1 MEEREIINLCNTFL
15 TKSDARF
22 NTVINRAL
30 EDLQVY
36 SGDFWND
43 KFKKKYRRNK
53 RRLNLSLNNWNVLC
67 NAISSPVS
75 NSPWHTELVD
85 RTKQF
90 ADIQEMIDEIEA
102 DNDSKSAMIDAFRK
116 ACLTGYGYM
125 VVTTVAD
132 ELTGAPKIVIES
144 ANRINA
150 VAMDPSVNT
159 TDGSD
164 AEEGAILN
172 FIPTR
177 KAKRLYGEDVV
188 PMTYP
193 DTPCFINIGDFK
205 QWRMPEDSVA
215 IISYYRKNDNGFV
228 DMYKICGDKVVEMYE
243 LPIKIIPIIRLA
255 GNEIYENGD
264 INYNGIVQQT
274 MSLELGANIAYSTLI
289 ERCGRSSKANYMVN
303 VDAIDGLEQSYAMS
317 NEDDAVAVLWK
328 GEHQPVPLTETFQT
342 GDLQATVSTC
352 RTLIEDVTG
361 IPLTGIQGGER
372 ERTATEILRQQ
383 ISKESNTANYYNNAF
398 RAVRSVSKIIIQMIT
413 GGQDLRFTLEN
424 GPSVVTRQ
432 MKARQELTALAT
444 IMPDNMKPVI
454 AKYFAD
460 TLKDDLGDELSRN
473 IVANLPPDV
482 QFVTEAQDPAAIHMM
497 NQMKA
502 QMDETMFALEQ
513 KNAECEQLRQQLN
526 AAQLSMIDNREQREQ
541 DWQKFLVSEQ
551 DKMSLE
557 SVKLGVQSDKNTAD
571 ALLKQQEVNI
581 KAAEVAMDKQEAESD
596 AYVRGMEDTLGMLKP
611 TEGER

>member
-1 MEEREIINLCNTFL
+1 MLEEREIINNCNNFL
-15 TKSDARF
+15 SRSDARF
-22 NTVINRAL
+22 NSVINRAL
-30 EDLQVY
+30 EDLQIY

-43 KFKKKYRRNK
+43 RFKKKYRRNK
-53 RRLNLSLNNWNVLC
+53 NRLNLSLNNWNVLC

-75 NSPWHTELVD
+75 NSPWHTELCD
-85 RTKQF
+85 KTNGLE
-90 ADIQEMIDEIEA
+90 DIQELIDNIET

-125 VVTTVAD
+125 IVTTVAD
-132 ELTGAPKIVIES
+132 EMTGEPKIVIES

-150 VAMDPSVNT
+150 VAFDPSVAT
-159 TDGSD
+159 VEGSD

-172 FIPTR
+172 FIPLK
-177 KAKRLYGEDVV
+177 KAKRIYGEDVV
-188 PMTYP
+188 PMSYP
-193 DTPCFINIGDFK
+193 MTPCFINVGDFK

-215 IISYYRKNDNGFV
+215 LISYYVKNEAGYV
-228 DMYKICGDKVVEMYE
+228 DMYKICGDKVVESYE

-255 GNEIYENGD
+255 GNEIYHNGD
-264 INYNGIVQQT
+264 IDYNGIIQQT

-289 ERCGRSSKANYMVN
+289 ERCGRSPKANYLVN
-303 VDAIDGLEQSYAMS
+303 VDAIDGLEQSMAMS
-317 NEDDAVAVLWK
+317 NEDDSVAVLWK
-328 GEHQPVPLTETFQT
+328 GEHQPVPLTEGFQT

-352 RTLIEDVTG
+352 RTLLEDVTG

-398 RAVRSVSKIIIQMIT
+398 KAVRAISKIIIQMIT
-413 GGQDLRFTLEN
+413 GGEDLKFTLEN

-460 TLKDDLGDELSRN
+460 TLKDDLGEELSRN
-473 IVANLPPDV
+473 IIANLPPDV

-497 NQMKA
+497 NQMKN

-541 DWQKFLVSEQ
+541 EWQKFIVSEQ
-551 DKMSLE
+551 DKVAIE
-557 SVKLGVQSDKNTAD
+557 SAKLGLQSDKNNNDTLIKGAE
-571 ALLKQQEVNI
+571 LEI
-581 KAAEVAMDKQEAESD
+581 KAAESAMNKQESESD
-596 AYVRGMEDTLGMLKP
+596 AYIKGMEDTVKAMTRGA
-611 TEGER
+611 

>member
-1 MEEREIINLCNTFL
+1 MLEEREIINNCNNFL
-15 TKSDARF
+15 SRSDARF
-22 NTVINRAL
+22 NAVINRAL
-30 EDLQVY
+30 EDLQIY

-43 KFKKKYRRNK
+43 RFKKKYRRNK
-53 RRLNLSLNNWNVLC
+53 NRLNLSLNNWNVLC

-75 NSPWHTELVD
+75 NSPWHTELCDKTNGLEDV
-85 RTKQF
+85 
-90 ADIQEMIDEIEA
+90 QELIDNIET

-125 VVTTVAD
+125 IVTTVAD
-132 ELTGAPKIVIES
+132 EMTGEPKIVIES

-150 VAMDPSVNT
+150 VAFDPSVAT
-159 TDGSD
+159 VEGSD

-172 FIPTR
+172 FIPLK
-177 KAKRLYGEDVV
+177 KAKRIYGEDVV
-188 PMTYP
+188 PMSYP
-193 DTPCFINIGDFK
+193 MTPCFINVGDFK

-215 IISYYRKNDNGFV
+215 LISYYVKNESGYV
-228 DMYKICGDKVVEMYE
+228 DMYKICGDKVVESYE

-255 GNEIYENGD
+255 GNEIYHNGEID
-264 INYNGIVQQT
+264 YNGIVQQT

-289 ERCGRSSKANYMVN
+289 ERCGRSPKANYLVN
-303 VDAIDGLEQSYAMS
+303 VDAIDGLEQSMAMS
-317 NEDDAVAVLWK
+317 NEDDSVAVLWK
-328 GEHQPVPLTETFQT
+328 GEHQPVPLTEGFET

-352 RTLIEDVTG
+352 RTLLEDVTG

-398 RAVRSVSKIIIQMIT
+398 KAVRAISKIIIQMIT
-413 GGQDLRFTLEN
+413 GGEDLKFTLEN

-460 TLKDDLGDELSRN
+460 TLKDDLGEELSRN
-473 IVANLPPDV
+473 IIANLPPDV
-482 QFVTEAQDPAAIHMM
+482 QFVTEAQDPAAVHML
-497 NQMKA
+497 NQMKM

-541 DWQKFLVSEQ
+541 EWQKFIVSEQ
-551 DKMSLE
+551 DKVAIE
-557 SVKLGVQSDKNTAD
+557 SAKLGLQSDKNNNDTLIKGAE
-571 ALLKQQEVNI
+571 LEI
-581 KAAEVAMDKQEAESD
+581 KAAESAMNKQESESD
-596 AYVRGMEDTLGMLKP
+596 AYIKGMEDTVKAMTRGA
-611 TEGER
+611 

>member
-1 MEEREIINLCNTFL
+1 MLEEREIINNCNNFL
-15 TKSDARF
+15 SRSDARF
-22 NTVINRAL
+22 NSVINRAL
-30 EDLQVY
+30 EDLQIY

-43 KFKKKYRRNK
+43 RFKKKYRRNK
-53 RRLNLSLNNWNVLC
+53 NRLNLSLNNWNVLC

-75 NSPWHTELVD
+75 NSPWHTELCD
-85 RTKQF
+85 KTNGLE
-90 ADIQEMIDEIEA
+90 DIQELIDNIET

-125 VVTTVAD
+125 IVTTVAD
-132 ELTGAPKIVIES
+132 EMTGEPKIVIES

-150 VAMDPSVNT
+150 VAFDPSVAT
-159 TDGSD
+159 VEGSD

-172 FIPTR
+172 FIPLK
-177 KAKRLYGEDVV
+177 KAKRIYGEDVV
-188 PMTYP
+188 PMSYP
-193 DTPCFINIGDFK
+193 MTPCFINVGDFK

-215 IISYYRKNDNGFV
+215 LISYYVKNESGYV
-228 DMYKICGDKVVEMYE
+228 DMYKICGDKVVESYE
-243 LPIKIIPIIRLA
+243 LPIKMIPIIRLA
-255 GNEIYENGD
+255 GNEIYHNGEID
-264 INYNGIVQQT
+264 YNGIVQQT

-289 ERCGRSSKANYMVN
+289 ERCGRSPKANYLVN
-303 VDAIDGLEQSYAMS
+303 VDAIDGLEQSMAMS
-317 NEDDAVAVLWK
+317 NEDDSVAVLWK
-328 GEHQPVPLTETFQT
+328 GEHQPVPLTEGFET

-352 RTLIEDVTG
+352 RTLLEDVTG

-398 RAVRSVSKIIIQMIT
+398 KAVRAISKIIIQMIT
-413 GGQDLRFTLEN
+413 GGEDLKFTLEN

-460 TLKDDLGDELSRN
+460 TLKDDLGEELSRN

-482 QFVTEAQDPAAIHMM
+482 TFVTEAQDPAAIHMM

-541 DWQKFLVSEQ
+541 EWQKFIVSEQ
-551 DKMSLE
+551 DKVAIE
-557 SVKLGVQSDKNTAD
+557 SAKLGLQSDKNNNDTLIKGAE
-571 ALLKQQEVNI
+571 LEI
-581 KAAEVAMDKQEAESD
+581 KAAESAMNKQESESD
-596 AYVRGMEDTLGMLKP
+596 AYIKGMEDTVKAMTRGA
-611 TEGER
+611 

>member
-1 MEEREIINLCNTFL
+1 MLEEREIINNCNNFL
-15 TKSDARF
+15 TRSDARF
-22 NTVINRAL
+22 NAVINRAL
-30 EDLQVY
+30 EDLQIY

-43 KFKKKYRRNK
+43 KFKKKYKRNK
-53 RRLNLSLNNWNVLC
+53 SRLNLSLNNWNVLC

-75 NSPWHTELVD
+75 NSPWHTELCD
-85 RTKQF
+85 KTNGLE
-90 ADIQEMIDEIEA
+90 DIQELIDNIES

-125 VVTTVAD
+125 IVTTVAD
-132 ELTGAPKIVIES
+132 EMTGEPKIVIES

-150 VAMDPSVNT
+150 VAFDPSVAT
-159 TDGSD
+159 VEGSD

-172 FIPTR
+172 FIPLK
-177 KAKRLYGEDVV
+177 KAKRLYGDDVV
-188 PMTYP
+188 PMSYP
-193 DTPCFINIGDFK
+193 MTPCFINVGDFK

-215 IISYYRKNDNGFV
+215 LISYYVKNESGYV
-228 DMYKICGDKVVEMYE
+228 DMYKICGDKVVEAYE

-255 GNEIYENGD
+255 GNEIYHNGD
-264 INYNGIVQQT
+264 IDYNGIVQQT

-289 ERCGRSSKANYMVN
+289 ERCGRSAKANYLVN
-303 VDAIDGLEQSYAMS
+303 VDAIDGLEQNMAAC
-317 NEDDAVAVLWK
+317 NEDDSVAVLWK
-328 GEHQPVPLTETFQT
+328 GEHQPVPLTEGFET

-352 RTLIEDVTG
+352 RTLLEDVTG

-398 RAVRSVSKIIIQMIT
+398 KAVRAISKIIIQMIT
-413 GGQDLRFTLEN
+413 GGEDLKFTLEN

-460 TLKDDLGDELSRN
+460 TLKDDLGEELSRN
-473 IVANLPPDV
+473 IIANLPPDV

-497 NQMKA
+497 NQMKN

-526 AAQLSMIDNREQREQ
+526 AAQLSMIDNREQRQQE
-541 DWQKFLVSEQ
+541 WQKFIVSEQ
-551 DKMSLE
+551 DKVAIE
-557 SVKLGVQSDKNTAD
+557 SAKLGVQADKNNDDTLIKGAE
-571 ALLKQQEVNI
+571 LQI
-581 KAAEVAMDKQEAESD
+581 KAAESEMDRQESESD
-596 AYVRGMEDTLGMLKP
+596 AYIKGMEDTVKAMTRGA
-611 TEGER
+611 

>member
-1 MEEREIINLCNTFL
+1 MEEREIINNCNSFL
-15 TKSDARF
+15 YKSDARYNF
-22 NTVINRAL
+22 VINRAL
-30 EDLQVY
+30 EDLQTY

-43 KFKKKYRRNK
+43 KFRKKYRRNK
-53 RRLNLSLNNWNVLC
+53 KRLNLSLNNWNVLC
-67 NAISSPVS
+67 NAIASPVS

-85 RTKQF
+85 KTNGLEQ
-90 ADIQEMIDEIEA
+90 IQEMIDEIEA
-102 DNDSKSAMIDAFRK
+102 DNDSKSAMVDAFRK

-132 ELTGAPKIVIES
+132 EFTGQPKVVIES
-144 ANRINA
+144 ASRINA
-150 VAMDPSVNT
+150 VAFDPMISTV
-159 TDGSD
+159 DGSD

-172 FIPTR
+172 FIPTK
-177 KAKRLYGEDVV
+177 KAKRLYGDDVV

-193 DTPCFINIGDFK
+193 ETPCFINIGDFK
-205 QWRMPEDSVA
+205 QWHMPEDSVA
-215 IISYYRKNDNGFV
+215 VISYYCKNSNGFV
-228 DMYKICGDKVVEMYE
+228 DMYKICGNKVIEAYE
-243 LPIKIIPIIRLA
+243 LPIRIIPIIRIA
-255 GNEIYENGD
+255 GNEIYEQGEL
-264 INYNGIVQQT
+264 NYNGIVQQT

-289 ERCGRSSKANYMVN
+289 ERCGRSAKANYLVN
-303 VDAIDGLEQSYAMS
+303 VDAIDGLEQSMAAC
-317 NEDDAVAVLWK
+317 NEDDSVAVLWK
-328 GEHQPVPLTETFQT
+328 GEHQPVPLTEGFET

-352 RTLIEDVTG
+352 RTLLEDVTG

-398 RAVRSVSKIIIQMIT
+398 KAVRSVSKIIIQMLT
-413 GGQDLRFTLEN
+413 GGEDLKFTLEN
-424 GPSVVTRQ
+424 GPSVITRQ

-460 TLKDDLGDELSRN
+460 TLKDDLGEELSRN

-526 AAQLSMIDNREQREQ
+526 AAQLSMIDNREQRQ
-541 DWQKFLVSEQ
+541 LDFQKFNIQEQ
-551 DKMSLE
+551 DKMALE
-557 SVKLGVQSDKNTAD
+557 TAKLQIQSDKVDTD
-571 ALLKQQEVNI
+571 AILKQEDVNI
-581 KAAEVAMDKQEAESD
+581 KAAQVMIDQQEKESD
-596 AYVRGMEDTLGMLKP
+596 AYVKGMEDTLGMLKP
-611 TEGER
+611 QGER

>member
-1 MEEREIINLCNTFL
+1 MLEDREIIENCDKLL
-15 TKSDARF
+15 TRSDARF
-22 NTVINRAL
+22 NSVINRAL
-30 EDLQVY
+30 EDLQIY

-43 KFKKKYRRNK
+43 RFKKKYRRNK
-53 RRLNLSLNNWNVLC
+53 NRLNLSLNNWNVLC

-75 NSPWHTELVD
+75 NSPWHTELCD
-85 RTKQF
+85 KTNGLE
-90 ADIQEMIDEIEA
+90 DIQELIDNIET

-125 VVTTVAD
+125 IVTTVAD
-132 ELTGAPKIVIES
+132 EMTGEPKIVIES

-150 VAMDPSVNT
+150 VAFDPSVAT
-159 TDGSD
+159 VEGSD

-172 FIPTR
+172 FIPLK
-177 KAKRLYGEDVV
+177 KAKRIYGEDVV
-188 PMTYP
+188 PMSYP
-193 DTPCFINIGDFK
+193 MTPCFINVGDFK

-215 IISYYRKNDNGFV
+215 LISYYVKNESGYV
-228 DMYKICGDKVVEMYE
+228 DMYKICGDKVVESYE

-255 GNEIYENGD
+255 GNEIYHNGEID
-264 INYNGIVQQT
+264 YNGIVQQT

-289 ERCGRSSKANYMVN
+289 ERCGRSPKANYLVN
-303 VDAIDGLEQSYAMS
+303 VDAIDGLEQSMAMS
-317 NEDDAVAVLWK
+317 NEDDSVAVLWK
-328 GEHQPVPLTETFQT
+328 GEHQPVPLTEGFQT

-352 RTLIEDVTG
+352 RTLLEDVTG

-398 RAVRSVSKIIIQMIT
+398 KAVRAISKIIIQMIT
-413 GGQDLRFTLEN
+413 GGEDLKFTLEN

-460 TLKDDLGDELSRN
+460 TLKDDLGEELSRN

-497 NQMKA
+497 NQMKM

-541 DWQKFLVSEQ
+541 EWQKFIVAEQ
-551 DKMSLE
+551 DKVAIE
-557 SVKLGVQSDKNTAD
+557 SAKLGLQSDKNNNDTLIKGAE
-571 ALLKQQEVNI
+571 LEI
-581 KAAEVAMDKQEAESD
+581 KAAESAMNKQESESD
-596 AYVRGMEDTLGMLKP
+596 AYIKGMEDTVKAMTRGA
-611 TEGER
+611 

>member
-1 MEEREIINLCNTFL
+1 MLEEREIINNCNNFL
-15 TKSDARF
+15 TRSDARF
-22 NTVINRAL
+22 NSVINRAL
-30 EDLQVY
+30 EDLQTY
-36 SGDFWND
+36 SGDFWNS

-53 RRLNLSLNNWNVLC
+53 NRLNLSLNNWNVLC

-75 NSPWHTELVD
+75 NSPWHTELCD
-85 RTKQF
+85 KTNGLEE
-90 ADIQEMIDEIEA
+90 IQELIDNIET

-125 VVTTVAD
+125 IVTTVAD
-132 ELTGAPKIVIES
+132 EMTGEPKIVIES
-144 ANRINA
+144 ASRINA
-150 VAMDPSVNT
+150 VAFDPSVAT
-159 TDGSD
+159 VEGSD

-172 FIPTR
+172 FIPLK
-177 KAKRLYGEDVV
+177 KAKRLYGDDVV
-188 PMTYP
+188 PMSYP
-193 DTPCFINIGDFK
+193 MTPCFINVGDFK

-215 IISYYRKNDNGFV
+215 LISYYVKNESGYV
-228 DMYKICGDKVVEMYE
+228 DMYKICGDKVVEAYE

-255 GNEIYENGD
+255 GNEIYSNGD
-264 INYNGIVQQT
+264 IDYNGIVQQT

-289 ERCGRSSKANYMVN
+289 ERCGRSAKANYLVN
-303 VDAIDGLEQSYAMS
+303 VDAIDGLEQNMAAC
-317 NEDDAVAVLWK
+317 NEDDSVAVLWK
-328 GEHQPVPLTETFQT
+328 GEHQPVPLTEGFQT

-352 RTLIEDVTG
+352 RTLLEDVTG

-398 RAVRSVSKIIIQMIT
+398 KAVRAISKIIIQMIT
-413 GGQDLRFTLEN
+413 GGEDLKFTLEN

-460 TLKDDLGDELSRN
+460 TLKDDLGEELSRN
-473 IVANLPPDV
+473 IIANLPPDV
-482 QFVTEAQDPAAIHMM
+482 QFVSETQDPTAIHMM
-497 NQMKA
+497 NQMKN

-526 AAQLSMIDNREQREQ
+526 AAQLSMIDNREQRQQE
-541 DWQKFLVSEQ
+541 WQKFIVSEQ
-551 DKMSLE
+551 DKVAIE
-557 SVKLGVQSDKNTAD
+557 SAKLGVQADKNNDDTLIKGAE
-571 ALLKQQEVNI
+571 LQI
-581 KAAEVAMDKQEAESD
+581 KAAESEMNKQESESD
-596 AYVRGMEDTLGMLKP
+596 AYIKGMEDTVKAMTRGV
-611 TEGER
+611 

>member
-1 MEEREIINLCNTFL
+1 MLEEREIINNCNNFL
-15 TKSDARF
+15 TRSDARF
-22 NTVINRAL
+22 NAVINRAL
-30 EDLQVY
+30 EDLQIY

-43 KFKKKYRRNK
+43 KFKKKYKRNK
-53 RRLNLSLNNWNVLC
+53 SRLNLSLNNWNVLC

-75 NSPWHTELVD
+75 NSPWHTELCD
-85 RTKQF
+85 KTNGLE
-90 ADIQEMIDEIEA
+90 DIQELIDNIES

-125 VVTTVAD
+125 IVTTVAD
-132 ELTGAPKIVIES
+132 EMTGEPKIVIES

-150 VAMDPSVNT
+150 VAFDPSVAT
-159 TDGSD
+159 VEGSD

-172 FIPTR
+172 FIPLK
-177 KAKRLYGEDVV
+177 KAKRLYGDDVV
-188 PMTYP
+188 PMSYP
-193 DTPCFINIGDFK
+193 MTPCFINVGDFK

-215 IISYYRKNDNGFV
+215 LISYYVKNESGYV
-228 DMYKICGDKVVEMYE
+228 DMYKICGDKVVEAYE
-243 LPIKIIPIIRLA
+243 LPIKIIPIVRLA
-255 GNEIYENGD
+255 GNEIYHNGD
-264 INYNGIVQQT
+264 IDYNGIVQQT

-289 ERCGRSSKANYMVN
+289 ERCGRSAKANYLVN
-303 VDAIDGLEQSYAMS
+303 VDAIDGLEQNMAAC
-317 NEDDAVAVLWK
+317 NEDDSVAVLWK
-328 GEHQPVPLTETFQT
+328 GEHQPVPLTEGFQT

-352 RTLIEDVTG
+352 RTLLEDVTG

-398 RAVRSVSKIIIQMIT
+398 KAVRAISKIIIQMIT
-413 GGQDLRFTLEN
+413 GGEDLKFTLEN

-460 TLKDDLGDELSRN
+460 TLKDDLGEELSRN
-473 IVANLPPDV
+473 IIANLPPDV
-482 QFVTEAQDPAAIHMM
+482 QFVTEAQDPAAIHIM
-497 NQMKA
+497 NQMKN

-526 AAQLSMIDNREQREQ
+526 AAQLSMIDNREQRQQE
-541 DWQKFLVSEQ
+541 WQKFIVSEQ
-551 DKMSLE
+551 DKVAIE
-557 SVKLGVQSDKNTAD
+557 SAKLGLQADKNNDDTLIKGAE
-571 ALLKQQEVNI
+571 LQI
-581 KAAEVAMDKQEAESD
+581 KAAESEMDRQESESD
-596 AYVRGMEDTLGMLKP
+596 AYIKGMEDTVKAMTRGA
-611 TEGER
+611 

>member
-1 MEEREIINLCNTFL
+1 MLEEREVINNCNNFL
-15 TKSDARF
+15 TRSDARF
-22 NTVINRAL
+22 NAVINRAL
-30 EDLQVY
+30 EDLQIY

-43 KFKKKYRRNK
+43 KFKKKYKRNK
-53 RRLNLSLNNWNVLC
+53 SRLNLSLNNWNVLC

-75 NSPWHTELVD
+75 NSPWHTELCD
-85 RTKQF
+85 KTNGLE
-90 ADIQEMIDEIEA
+90 DIQELIDNIES

-125 VVTTVAD
+125 IVTTVAD
-132 ELTGAPKIVIES
+132 EMTGEPKIVIES

-150 VAMDPSVNT
+150 VAFDPSVAT
-159 TDGSD
+159 VEGSD

-172 FIPTR
+172 FIPLK
-177 KAKRLYGEDVV
+177 KAKRLYGDDVV
-188 PMTYP
+188 PMSYP
-193 DTPCFINIGDFK
+193 MTPCFINVGDFK

-215 IISYYRKNDNGFV
+215 LISYYVKNESGYV
-228 DMYKICGDKVVEMYE
+228 DMYKICGDKVVEAYE
-243 LPIKIIPIIRLA
+243 LPIKIIPIVRLA
-255 GNEIYENGD
+255 GNEIYHNGD
-264 INYNGIVQQT
+264 IDYNGIVQQT

-289 ERCGRSSKANYMVN
+289 ERCGRSAKANYLVN
-303 VDAIDGLEQSYAMS
+303 VDAIDGLEQNMAAC
-317 NEDDAVAVLWK
+317 NEDDSVAVLWK
-328 GEHQPVPLTETFQT
+328 GEHQPVPLTEGFQT

-352 RTLIEDVTG
+352 RTLLEDVTG

-398 RAVRSVSKIIIQMIT
+398 KAVRAISKIIIQMIT
-413 GGQDLRFTLEN
+413 GGEDLKFTLEN

-460 TLKDDLGDELSRN
+460 TLKDDLGEELSRN
-473 IVANLPPDV
+473 IIANLPPDV

-497 NQMKA
+497 NQMKN
-502 QMDETMFALEQ
+502 QMDEIMFALEQ

-526 AAQLSMIDNREQREQ
+526 AAQLSMIDNREQRQQE
-541 DWQKFLVSEQ
+541 WQKFIVSEQ
-551 DKMSLE
+551 DKVAIE
-557 SVKLGVQSDKNTAD
+557 SAKLGMQADKNNDDTLIKGAE
-571 ALLKQQEVNI
+571 LQI
-581 KAAEVAMDKQEAESD
+581 KAAESEMDKQESESD
-596 AYVRGMEDTLGMLKP
+596 AYIKGMEDTVKAMTRGA
-611 TEGER
+611 

>member
-1 MEEREIINLCNTFL
+1 MEEREIINNCNSFL
-15 TKSDARF
+15 YKSDARYNF
-22 NTVINRAL
+22 VINRAL
-30 EDLQVY
+30 EDLQTY

-43 KFKKKYRRNK
+43 KFRKKYRRNK
-53 RRLNLSLNNWNVLC
+53 KRLNLSLNNWNVLC
-67 NAISSPVS
+67 NAIASPVS

-85 RTKQF
+85 KTNGLEQ
-90 ADIQEMIDEIEA
+90 IQEMIDEIEA
-102 DNDSKSAMIDAFRK
+102 DNDSKSAMVDAFRK

-132 ELTGAPKIVIES
+132 EFTGQPKVVIES
-144 ANRINA
+144 ASRINA
-150 VAMDPSVNT
+150 VAFDPMISTV
-159 TDGSD
+159 DGSD

-172 FIPTR
+172 FIPTK

-193 DTPCFINIGDFK
+193 ETPCFINIGDFK

-215 IISYYRKNDNGFV
+215 VISYYCKNSNGFV
-228 DMYKICGDKVVEMYE
+228 DMYKICGNKVIEAYE
-243 LPIKIIPIIRLA
+243 LPIRIIPIIRIA
-255 GNEIYENGD
+255 GNEIYEQGEL
-264 INYNGIVQQT
+264 NYNGIVQQT

-289 ERCGRSSKANYMVN
+289 ERCGRSAKANYLVN
-303 VDAIDGLEQSYAMS
+303 VDAIDGLEQSMAAA
-317 NEDDAVAVLWK
+317 NEDDSVAVLWK
-328 GEHQPVPLTETFQT
+328 GEHQPVPLTEGFET

-352 RTLIEDVTG
+352 RTLLEDVTG

-398 RAVRSVSKIIIQMIT
+398 KAVRSVSKIIIQMLT
-413 GGQDLRFTLEN
+413 GGEDLKFTLEN
-424 GPSVVTRQ
+424 GPSVITRQ

-460 TLKDDLGDELSRN
+460 TLKDDLGEELSRN

-482 QFVTEAQDPAAIHMM
+482 QFVTDKQDPAAIHMM

-526 AAQLSMIDNREQREQ
+526 AAQLSMIDNREQRQ
-541 DWQKFLVSEQ
+541 LDFQKFNIQEQ
-551 DKMSLE
+551 DKMALE
-557 SVKLGVQSDKNTAD
+557 TAKLQIQSDKVDTD
-571 ALLKQQEVNI
+571 AILKQEDVNI
-581 KAAEVAMDKQEAESD
+581 KAAQVMIDQQEKESD
-596 AYVRGMEDTLGMLKP
+596 AYVKGMQDTLGMLKP
-611 TEGER
+611 QGE

>member
-1 MEEREIINLCNTFL
+1 MEEREIINNCNSFL
-15 TKSDARF
+15 YKSDARYNF
-22 NTVINRAL
+22 VINRAL
-30 EDLQVY
+30 EDLQTY

-43 KFKKKYRRNK
+43 KFRKKYRRNK
-53 RRLNLSLNNWNVLC
+53 KRLNLSLNNWNVLC
-67 NAISSPVS
+67 NAIASPVS

-85 RTKQF
+85 KSNGLEQ
-90 ADIQEMIDEIEA
+90 IQEMIDEIEA
-102 DNDSKSAMIDAFRK
+102 DNDSKSAMVDAFRK

-132 ELTGAPKIVIES
+132 EFTGQPKVVIES
-144 ANRINA
+144 ASRINA
-150 VAMDPSVNT
+150 VAFDPMISTV
-159 TDGSD
+159 DGSD

-172 FIPTR
+172 FIPTK
-177 KAKRLYGEDVV
+177 KAKRLYGDDVV

-193 DTPCFINIGDFK
+193 ETPCFINIGDFK
-205 QWRMPEDSVA
+205 QWHMPEDSVA
-215 IISYYRKNDNGFV
+215 VISYYCKNANGFV
-228 DMYKICGDKVVEMYE
+228 DMYKICGNKVIEAYE
-243 LPIKIIPIIRLA
+243 LPIRIIPIIRIA
-255 GNEIYENGD
+255 GNEIYEQGEL
-264 INYNGIVQQT
+264 NYNGIVQQT

-289 ERCGRSSKANYMVN
+289 ERCGRSAKANYLVN
-303 VDAIDGLEQSYAMS
+303 VDAIDGLEQSMAAC
-317 NEDDAVAVLWK
+317 NEDDSVAVLWK
-328 GEHQPVPLTETFQT
+328 GEHQPVPLTEGFET

-352 RTLIEDVTG
+352 RTLLEDVTG

-398 RAVRSVSKIIIQMIT
+398 KAVRTVSKIIIQMLT
-413 GGQDLRFTLEN
+413 GGEDLKFTLEN
-424 GPSVVTRQ
+424 GPSVITRQ

-460 TLKDDLGDELSRN
+460 TLKDDLGEELSRN

-526 AAQLSMIDNREQREQ
+526 AAQLSMIDNREQRQ
-541 DWQKFLVSEQ
+541 LDFQKFNIQEQ
-551 DKMSLE
+551 DKMALE
-557 SVKLGVQSDKNTAD
+557 TAKLQLQSDKIDTD
-571 ALLKQQEVNI
+571 AILKQEDVNI
-581 KAAEVAMDKQEAESD
+581 KAAQVMIDQQEKESD
-596 AYVRGMEDTLGMLKP
+596 AYVKGMEDTLGMLKP
-611 TEGER
+611 QGE

>member
-1 MEEREIINLCNTFL
+1 MLEEREIINNCNNFL
-15 TKSDARF
+15 TRSDARF
-22 NTVINRAL
+22 NAVINRAL
-30 EDLQVY
+30 EDLQIY

-43 KFKKKYRRNK
+43 KFKKKYKRNK
-53 RRLNLSLNNWNVLC
+53 SRLNLSLNNWNVLC

-75 NSPWHTELVD
+75 NSPWHTELCD
-85 RTKQF
+85 KTNGLE
-90 ADIQEMIDEIEA
+90 DIQELIDNIES

-125 VVTTVAD
+125 IVTTVAD
-132 ELTGAPKIVIES
+132 EMTGEPKIVIES

-150 VAMDPSVNT
+150 VAFDPSVAT
-159 TDGSD
+159 VEGSD

-172 FIPTR
+172 FIPLK
-177 KAKRLYGEDVV
+177 KAKRLYGDDVV
-188 PMTYP
+188 PMSYP
-193 DTPCFINIGDFK
+193 MTPCFINVGDFK

-215 IISYYRKNDNGFV
+215 LISYYVKNESGYV
-228 DMYKICGDKVVEMYE
+228 DMYKICGDKVVEAYE
-243 LPIKIIPIIRLA
+243 LPVKIIPIIRLA
-255 GNEIYENGD
+255 GNEIYHNGD
-264 INYNGIVQQT
+264 IDYNGIVQQT

-289 ERCGRSSKANYMVN
+289 ERCGRSAKANYLVN
-303 VDAIDGLEQSYAMS
+303 VDAIDGLEQNMAAC
-317 NEDDAVAVLWK
+317 NEDDSVAVLWK
-328 GEHQPVPLTETFQT
+328 GEHQPVPLTEGFQT

-352 RTLIEDVTG
+352 RTLLEDVTG

-398 RAVRSVSKIIIQMIT
+398 KAVRAISKIIIQMIT
-413 GGQDLRFTLEN
+413 GGEDLKFTLEN

-460 TLKDDLGDELSRN
+460 TLKDDLGEELSRN
-473 IVANLPPDV
+473 IIANLPPDV

-497 NQMKA
+497 NQMKN

-526 AAQLSMIDNREQREQ
+526 AAQLSMIDNREQRQQE
-541 DWQKFLVSEQ
+541 WQKFIVSEQ
-551 DKMSLE
+551 DKVAIE
-557 SVKLGVQSDKNTAD
+557 SAKLGMQANKNNDDTLIKGAE
-571 ALLKQQEVNI
+571 LQI
-581 KAAEVAMDKQEAESD
+581 KAAESEMDRQESESD
-596 AYVRGMEDTLGMLKP
+596 AYIKGMEDTVKAMTRGA
-611 TEGER
+611 

>member
-1 MEEREIINLCNTFL
+1 MIDNETQIIEQCNTFL
-15 TKSDARF
+15 RKSDTRF
-22 NTVINRAL
+22 NRVINRAL
-30 EDLQVY
+30 NDLQMY
-36 SGDFWND
+36 SGDFWTEE
-43 KFKKKYRRNK
+43 FKKRYRRNK
-53 RRLNLSLNNWNVLC
+53 NRVNLSLNNWNVLC
-67 NAISSPVS
+67 NAIASPVS
-75 NSPWHTELVD
+75 NSPWHTELVN
-85 RTKQF
+85 KQ
-90 ADIQEMIDEIEA
+90 ADFKDVQEMIDNIEA

-116 ACLTGYGYM
+116 AVLTGYGYM
-125 VVTTVAD
+125 VVTTVED
-132 ELTGAPKIVIES
+132 DMTGEPKIIIES

-150 VAMDPSVNT
+150 VALDPNVAT
-159 TDGSD
+159 VEGSD

-172 FIPTR
+172 FIPLK
-177 KAKRLYGEDVV
+177 KAKRLYGEDIV
-188 PMTYP
+188 PYSYP
-193 DTPCFINIGDFK
+193 VTPCFINIGDFK
-205 QWRMPEDSVA
+205 QWRMPEDCVA
-215 IISYYRKNDNGFV
+215 LISYYVKNDNGYV
-228 DMYKICGDKVVEMYE
+228 DFYKICGDKVVQYIE
-243 LPIKIIPIIRLA
+243 LPIKIIPIIRIA
-255 GNEIYENGD
+255 GNEIYNNGD
-264 INYNGIVQQT
+264 IDYDGIIQQT
-274 MSLELGANIAYSTLI
+274 LSLELGANIAYSTLI
-289 ERCGRSSKANYMVN
+289 ERCGRSPKANYMVN
-303 VDAIDGLEQSYAMS
+303 VDAIDGLEQSYAMA
-317 NEDDAVAVLWK
+317 NQDDSVAVLWK

-352 RTLIEDVTG
+352 RTLLEDVTG

-398 RAVRSVSKIIIQMIT
+398 KAVRAVAKIIIQMIT
-413 GGQDLRFTLEN
+413 GGNDIKFTLEN

-460 TLKDDLGDELSRN
+460 TLKDDLGEELSRN

-541 DWQKFLVSEQ
+541 EWQKFIVSEQ
-551 DKMSLE
+551 DKVAIE
-557 SVKLGVQSDKNTAD
+557 SAKLGLQSDKNNNDTLIKGAE
-571 ALLKQQEVNI
+571 LQI
-581 KAAEVAMDKQEAESD
+581 KAAESEMDRQESESD
-596 AYVRGMEDTLGMLKP
+596 AYIKGMEDTVKAMTRGA
-611 TEGER
+611 

>member
-1 MEEREIINLCNTFL
+1 MEEREIINNCNSFL
-15 TKSDARF
+15 HKSDARY
-22 NTVINRAL
+22 NMVITRAL
-30 EDLQVY
+30 EDLQTY

-43 KFKKKYRRNK
+43 KFRKKYKRNK
-53 RRLNLSLNNWNVLC
+53 KRLNLSLNNWNVLC

-85 RTKQF
+85 KTEGLE
-90 ADIQEMIDEIEA
+90 AIQEMIDDIEA
-102 DNDSKSAMIDAFRK
+102 DNDSKSAMVDAFRK

-132 ELTGAPKIVIES
+132 EITGQPKVVIES
-144 ANRINA
+144 ASRINA
-150 VAMDPSVNT
+150 VAFDPMISTV
-159 TDGSD
+159 DGSD

-172 FIPTR
+172 FIPTK
-177 KAKRLYGEDVV
+177 KAKRLYGDDVV

-193 DTPCFINIGDFK
+193 ETPCFINIGEFH
-205 QWRMPEDSVA
+205 QWHMPEDSVA
-215 IISYYRKNDNGFV
+215 VISYYCKNADGFV
-228 DMYKICGDKVVEMYE
+228 EMYKICGNKVIEAYE
-243 LPIKIIPIIRLA
+243 LPIRIIPIIRIA
-255 GNEIYENGD
+255 GNEIFENGD

-289 ERCGRSSKANYMVN
+289 ERCGRSAKANYLVN
-303 VDAIDGLEQSYAMS
+303 VDAIDGLEQNMAAC
-317 NEDDAVAVLWK
+317 NEDDSVAVLWK
-328 GEHQPVPLTETFQT
+328 GEHQPVPLTEGFET

-352 RTLIEDVTG
+352 RTLLEDVTG

-398 RAVRSVSKIIIQMIT
+398 KAVRTVSKIIIQMLT
-413 GGQDLRFTLEN
+413 GGEDLKFTLEN
-424 GPSVVTRQ
+424 GPSVITRQ

-460 TLKDDLGDELSRN
+460 TLKDDLGEELSRN

-482 QFVTEAQDPAAIHMM
+482 QFVTEAQDPAAIHML
-497 NQMKA
+497 NQMKS

-526 AAQLSMIDNREQREQ
+526 AAQLSMIDNREQRQQ

-551 DKMSLE
+551 DKVALE
-557 SVKLGVQSDKNTAD
+557 TAKMGVQSDKNVTD
-571 ALLKQQEVNI
+571 ALLKQQEVSI
-581 KAAEVAMDKQEAESD
+581 KAAEVAIDKQEAESD
-596 AYVRGMEDTLGMLKP
+596 AYVRGMQDTLGMITP
-611 TEGER
+611 QGER

>member
-1 MEEREIINLCNTFL
+1 MEEREIINNCNSFL
-15 TKSDARF
+15 YKSDARYNF
-22 NTVINRAL
+22 VINRAL
-30 EDLQVY
+30 EDLQTY

-43 KFKKKYRRNK
+43 KFRKKYRRNK
-53 RRLNLSLNNWNVLC
+53 KRLNLSLNNWNVLC
-67 NAISSPVS
+67 NAIASPVS

-85 RTKQF
+85 KTNGLEQ
-90 ADIQEMIDEIEA
+90 IQEMIDEIEA
-102 DNDSKSAMIDAFRK
+102 DNDSKSAMVDAFRK

-132 ELTGAPKIVIES
+132 EFTGQPKVVIES
-144 ANRINA
+144 ASRINA
-150 VAMDPSVNT
+150 VAFDPMISTV
-159 TDGSD
+159 DGSD

-172 FIPTR
+172 FIPTK
-177 KAKRLYGEDVV
+177 KAKRLYGDDVV

-193 DTPCFINIGDFK
+193 ETPCFINIGDFK
-205 QWRMPEDSVA
+205 QWHMPEDSVA
-215 IISYYRKNDNGFV
+215 VISYYCKNSNGFV
-228 DMYKICGDKVVEMYE
+228 DMYKICGNKVIEAYE
-243 LPIKIIPIIRLA
+243 LPIRIIPIIRIA
-255 GNEIYENGD
+255 GNEIYEQGEL
-264 INYNGIVQQT
+264 NYNGIVQQT

-289 ERCGRSSKANYMVN
+289 ERCGRSAKANYLVN
-303 VDAIDGLEQSYAMS
+303 VDAIDGLEQSMAAA
-317 NEDDAVAVLWK
+317 NEDDSVAVLWK
-328 GEHQPVPLTETFQT
+328 GEHQPVPLTEGFET

-352 RTLIEDVTG
+352 RTLLEDVTG

-398 RAVRSVSKIIIQMIT
+398 KAVRSVSKIIIQMLT
-413 GGQDLRFTLEN
+413 GGEDLKFTLEN
-424 GPSVVTRQ
+424 GPSVITRQ

-460 TLKDDLGDELSRN
+460 TLKDDLGEELSRN

-526 AAQLSMIDNREQREQ
+526 AAQLSMIDNREQRQ
-541 DWQKFLVSEQ
+541 LDFQKFNIQEQ
-551 DKMSLE
+551 DKMALE
-557 SVKLGVQSDKNTAD
+557 TAKLQLQSDKIDTD
-571 ALLKQQEVNI
+571 AILKQEDVNI
-581 KAAEVAMDKQEAESD
+581 KAAQVMIDQQEKESD
-596 AYVRGMEDTLGMLKP
+596 AYVKGMEDTLGMLKP
-611 TEGER
+611 QGE

>member
-1 MEEREIINLCNTFL
+1 MEEREIINNCNSFL
-15 TKSDARF
+15 YKSDARYNF
-22 NTVINRAL
+22 VINRAL
-30 EDLQVY
+30 EDLQTY

-43 KFKKKYRRNK
+43 KFRKKYRRNK
-53 RRLNLSLNNWNVLC
+53 KRLNLSLNNWNVLC
-67 NAISSPVS
+67 NAIASPVS

-85 RTKQF
+85 KTNGLEQ
-90 ADIQEMIDEIEA
+90 IQEMIDEIEA
-102 DNDSKSAMIDAFRK
+102 DNDSKSAMVDAFRK

-132 ELTGAPKIVIES
+132 EFTGQPKVVIES
-144 ANRINA
+144 ASRINA
-150 VAMDPSVNT
+150 VAFDPMISTV
-159 TDGSD
+159 DGSD

-172 FIPTR
+172 FIPTK
-177 KAKRLYGEDVV
+177 KAKRLYGDDVV

-193 DTPCFINIGDFK
+193 ETPCFINIGDFK
-205 QWRMPEDSVA
+205 QWHMPEDSVA
-215 IISYYRKNDNGFV
+215 VISYYCKNSNGFV
-228 DMYKICGDKVVEMYE
+228 DMYKICGNKVIEAYE
-243 LPIKIIPIIRLA
+243 LPIRIIPIIRIA
-255 GNEIYENGD
+255 GNEIYEQGEL
-264 INYNGIVQQT
+264 NYNGIVQQT

-289 ERCGRSSKANYMVN
+289 ERCGRSAKANYLVN
-303 VDAIDGLEQSYAMS
+303 VDAIDGLEQSMAAA
-317 NEDDAVAVLWK
+317 NEDDSVAVLWK
-328 GEHQPVPLTETFQT
+328 GEHQPVPLTEGFET

-352 RTLIEDVTG
+352 RTLLEDVTG

-398 RAVRSVSKIIIQMIT
+398 KAVRTVSKIIIQMLT
-413 GGQDLRFTLEN
+413 GGEDLKFTLEN
-424 GPSVVTRQ
+424 GPSVITRQ

-460 TLKDDLGDELSRN
+460 TLKDDLGEELSRN

-526 AAQLSMIDNREQREQ
+526 AAQLSMIDNREQRQ
-541 DWQKFLVSEQ
+541 LDFQKFNIQEQ
-551 DKMSLE
+551 DKMALE
-557 SVKLGVQSDKNTAD
+557 TAKLQLQSDKIDTD
-571 ALLKQQEVNI
+571 AILKQEDVNI
-581 KAAEVAMDKQEAESD
+581 KAAQVMIDQQEKESD
-596 AYVRGMEDTLGMLKP
+596 AYVKGMEDTLGMLKP
-611 TEGER
+611 QGE

>member
-1 MEEREIINLCNTFL
+1 MEEREIINNCNSFL
-15 TKSDARF
+15 YKSDARYNF
-22 NTVINRAL
+22 VINRAL
-30 EDLQVY
+30 EDLQTY

-43 KFKKKYRRNK
+43 KFRKKYRRNK
-53 RRLNLSLNNWNVLC
+53 KRLNLSLNNWNVLC
-67 NAISSPVS
+67 NAIASPVS

-85 RTKQF
+85 KTNGLEQ
-90 ADIQEMIDEIEA
+90 IQEMIDEIEA
-102 DNDSKSAMIDAFRK
+102 DNDSKSAMVDAFRK

-132 ELTGAPKIVIES
+132 EFTGQPKVVIES
-144 ANRINA
+144 ASRINA
-150 VAMDPSVNT
+150 VAFDPMISTV
-159 TDGSD
+159 DGSD

-172 FIPTR
+172 FIPTK
-177 KAKRLYGEDVV
+177 KAKRLYGDDVV

-193 DTPCFINIGDFK
+193 ETPCFINIGDFK
-205 QWRMPEDSVA
+205 QWHMPEDSVA
-215 IISYYRKNDNGFV
+215 VISYYCKNSNGFV
-228 DMYKICGDKVVEMYE
+228 DMYKICGNKVIEAYE
-243 LPIKIIPIIRLA
+243 LPIRIIPIIRIA
-255 GNEIYENGD
+255 GNEIYEQGEL
-264 INYNGIVQQT
+264 NYNGIVQQT

-289 ERCGRSSKANYMVN
+289 ERCGRSAKANYLVN
-303 VDAIDGLEQSYAMS
+303 VDAIDGLEQSMAAC
-317 NEDDAVAVLWK
+317 NEDDSVAVLWK
-328 GEHQPVPLTETFQT
+328 GEHQPVPLTEGFET

-352 RTLIEDVTG
+352 RTLLEDVTG

-398 RAVRSVSKIIIQMIT
+398 KAVRSVSKIIIQMLT
-413 GGQDLRFTLEN
+413 GGEDLKFTLEN
-424 GPSVVTRQ
+424 GPSVITRQ

-460 TLKDDLGDELSRN
+460 TLKDDLGEELSRN

-526 AAQLSMIDNREQREQ
+526 AAQLSMIDNREQRQ
-541 DWQKFLVSEQ
+541 LDFQKFNIQEQ
-551 DKMSLE
+551 DKMALE
-557 SVKLGVQSDKNTAD
+557 TAKLQLQSDKIDTD
-571 ALLKQQEVNI
+571 AILKQEDVNI
-581 KAAEVAMDKQEAESD
+581 KAAQVMIDQQEKESD
-596 AYVRGMEDTLGMLKP
+596 AYVKGMEDTLGMLKP
-611 TEGER
+611 QGE